1 MFLNKTFDY
10 YNYPFLCKK
19 KSFNHIF
26 FVGLPGHYMISFKDT
41 RIYNFD
47 TTQNFDTKWRYH
59 DRMLIGR
66 TSTFTIKVHATN
78 KALSTIPVSR
88 CG

>member
-1 MFLNKTFDY
+1 
-10 YNYPFLCKK
+10 
-19 KSFNHIF
+19 
-26 FVGLPGHYMISFKDT
+26 MISFKDT

-47 TTQNFDTKWRYH
+47 TTQNFDTKWHYH

>member
-1 MFLNKTFDY
+1 
-10 YNYPFLCKK
+10 
-19 KSFNHIF
+19 
-26 FVGLPGHYMISFKDT
+26 MISFKDT

-47 TTQNFDTKWRYH
+47 TTQSFDKKWLYQ
-59 DRMLIGR
+59 DRMIIGP
-66 TSTFTIKVHATN
+66 TSTFTIKVHTTN